1 MTLRKTKK
9 GGKKCGFFNKMFK
22 SKHCK
27 HHHKGGKKYT
37 QSSEGEFRF
46 GSPIS
51 GGSSS
56 QQGLKNWLWGVS
68 DVSNHLNPAPP
79 PQAQH
84 HDSSKSDTK
93 SHKGGRK
100 SNKRRKYHKRTSKKG
115 GLSSQ
120 LVPLG
125 LLAGVLASRRK
136 KHYKKRKYKTVKVN
150 LMPNNKNVRNIN
162 LIKGGANAERPRVG
176 AERGLRNAGIQDHQ
190 TVSSNAANTSP
201 WSQSTLT

>member
-37 QSSEGEFRF
+37 QSSEGEFIF
-46 GSPIS
+46 GSPIL

-68 DVSNHLNPAPP
+68 DVSNHSAPSTTTNS
-79 PQAQH
+79 
-84 HDSSKSDTK
+84 DSKSDNK

-100 SNKRRKYHKRTSKKG
+100 SYKRSSKKG

-120 LVPLG
+120 LVPIG
-125 LLAGVLASRRK
+125 LLAGVLASR
-136 KHYKKRKYKTVKVN
+136 KKRHYHKGSKSKTRK
-150 LMPNNKNVRNIN
+150 
-162 LIKGGANAERPRVG
+162 
-176 AERGLRNAGIQDHQ
+176 
-190 TVSSNAANTSP
+190 
-201 WSQSTLT
+201 

>member
-9 GGKKCGFFNKMFK
+9 GGKKCGFFNKLFK
-22 SKHCK
+22 TKHCK
-27 HHHKGGKKYT
+27 HRHHSGGNK
-37 QSSEGEFRF
+37 GEFTF
-46 GSPIS
+46 DKPLE

-68 DVSNHLNPAPP
+68 DVSKHLNPAPP

-84 HDSSKSDTK
+84 DDSSKSDTK

-100 SNKRRKYHKRTSKKG
+100 YKRHSKSHKHTSKKG

-125 LLAGVLASRRK
+125 LLAGVLASR
-136 KHYKKRKYKTVKVN
+136 KKRRYHKRSKSKTRKGRLDFVTHKGDKFYN
-150 LMPNNKNVRNIN
+150 RNNKRQAFNQVG
-162 LIKGGANAERPRVG
+162 IKRKPF
-176 AERGLRNAGIQDHQ
+176 
-190 TVSSNAANTSP
+190 
-201 WSQSTLT
+201 

>member
-37 QSSEGEFRF
+37 QSSEGEFIF
-46 GSPIS
+46 GSPIL

-68 DVSNHLNPAPP
+68 DVSNHSAPSTTTNS
-79 PQAQH
+79 
-84 HDSSKSDTK
+84 DSKSDNK

-100 SNKRRKYHKRTSKKG
+100 SYKRSSKKG

-120 LVPLG
+120 LVPIG
-125 LLAGVLASRRK
+125 LLAGVLASR
-136 KHYKKRKYKTVKVN
+136 KKRHYHKGSKSKTRKGRLDFITHKGDKFYN
-150 LMPNNKNVRNIN
+150 RNNKRQSFNKSGV
-162 LIKGGANAERPRVG
+162 KGRPF
-176 AERGLRNAGIQDHQ
+176 
-190 TVSSNAANTSP
+190 
-201 WSQSTLT
+201 